1 MGGTRREQVRA
12 RRRARN
18 GLLPRTSTD
27 SPSGFSEVTKV
38 VNKRSRRCNR
48 SARIAAIATVH
59 CAPMKSPP
67 EAFPLS
73 TPHDRLGPWF
83 AAAPGAP
90 RPLLLIAGP
99 CVLEDDATNALIGET
114 VASICADLG
123 ITYVFKA
130 SFDKANRSSIKS
142 PRGPGL
148 TRGLAMLAEIGRRL
162 GVPVTTDIHDP
173 DHAQPAAEVVDILQI
188 PAFLCRQTDL
198 LAAAAATGRA
208 VNVKKGQFMSPA
220 EMRNALEKL
229 REGGATRM
237 MLTERGTFFGYN
249 RLVTDFIGLGDM
261 IDLGREFGAPT
272 CFDAT
277 HSTQLPGGDKTSTG
291 GRPDRC
297 AQLALAAIATGVDA
311 IFLECHPEPKRSS
324 SDASTIQPLSAV
336 RGILE
341 SIVAV
346 RSALSVR

>member
-1 MGGTRREQVRA
+1 M
-12 RRRARN
+12 
-18 GLLPRTSTD
+18 
-27 SPSGFSEVTKV
+27 
-38 VNKRSRRCNR
+38 
-48 SARIAAIATVH
+48 SARFARDFLARSTLALLTHASKHEPLVRIPYT
-59 CAPMKSPP
+59 PRMSPN
-67 EAFPLS
+67 ARLDQWFS
-73 TPHDRLGPWF
+73 TPAGST
-83 AAAPGAP
+83 

-99 CVLEDDATNALIGET
+99 CVLEDDDTNRRIGDT
-114 VASICADLG
+114 VAEICADLG
-123 ITYVFKA
+123 ILYVFKA

-148 TRGLAMLAEIGRRL
+148 SKGLAMIAAMRERL
-162 GVPVTTDIHDP
+162 QVPVTTDIHAP
-173 DHAQPAAEVVDILQI
+173 EQAAPAAEVVDVLQI

-208 VNVKKGQFMSPA
+208 VNVKKGQFMSPP

-229 REGGATRM
+229 QEGGAKRM

-261 IDLGREFGAPT
+261 IELGREFDTPT

-297 AQLALAAIATGVDA
+297 AQLARAAVVTGVDA
-311 IFLECHPEPKRSS
+311 IFLECHPHPAQSS
-324 SDASTIQPLSAV
+324 SDAATIQPLSGV
-336 RGILE
+336 REILT
-341 SIVAV
+341 SLVAV
-346 RSALSVR
+346 RAALHGSSAPH

>member
-1 MGGTRREQVRA
+1 M
-12 RRRARN
+12 
-18 GLLPRTSTD
+18 
-27 SPSGFSEVTKV
+27 
-38 VNKRSRRCNR
+38 
-48 SARIAAIATVH
+48 
-59 CAPMKSPP
+59 
-67 EAFPLS
+67 
-73 TPHDRLGPWF
+73 
-83 AAAPGAP
+83 
-90 RPLLLIAGP
+90 
-99 CVLEDDATNALIGET
+99 LEDDDTNRRIGDE
-114 VASICADLG
+114 VARICADLALP
-123 ITYVFKA
+123 YVFKA

-148 TRGLAMLAEIGRRL
+148 ERGLDMLAAMGERL
-162 GVPVTTDIHDP
+162 GVAVTTDIHDP
-173 DHAQPAAEVVDILQI
+173 SQAPKAAQVVDLLQI

-249 RLVTDFIGLGDM
+249 RLVTDFIGLADM
-261 IDLGREFGAPT
+261 IDLGREFDAPT

-297 AQLALAAIATGVDA
+297 ASLARAAIATGVDA
-311 IFLECHPEPKRSS
+311 LFLECHPEPSRSA
-324 SDASTIQPLSAV
+324 SDASTIQPLTAV

-341 SIVAV
+341 SLVAV
-346 RSALSVR
+346 RKALSLP